1 MRVLQLLL
9 LTGVAALGMAQTYAW
24 RQAATVFGAHG
35 KSGEDGKYRVEYL
48 RTDLQV
54 QNASGMLL
62 PPEMGLSTTA
72 TFATNSAGVAV
83 EGEICATQPEIGP
96 VIDDLRA
103 AGIEIEALGNRFA
116 GEQPAVY
123 FIRFHGQ
130 GALGKLVQAIKVS
143 LAELGKDRLIS
154 GGLNRT
160 GVVPIVDWKAVSTA
174 LGTPVSPV
182 GSSPVMRGESG
193 GSWVCFGGCPCGR
206 TQLIAML
213 DVRPERLQRVI
224 DELRRSKMSL
234 NSITAFGQSVQVG
247 IESEGDAIRLAT
259 LMRQV
264 WAVTET
270 AK

>member
-1 MRVLQLLL
+1 MRAIQLFL
-9 LTGVAALGMAQTYAW
+9 LTAISAFAIAQTDPW
-24 RQAATVFGAHG
+24 REAAAVFGAHG
-35 KSGEDGKYRVEYL
+35 KAGADGKYAVNYL

-62 PPEMGLSTTA
+62 PPEMGLSSTA
-72 TFATNSAGVAV
+72 TFTANAEGVAV
-83 EGEICATQPEIGP
+83 DGEICATQPEIGP

-143 LAELGKDRLIS
+143 IDELGKDRLIS

-160 GVVPIVDWKAVSTA
+160 GAMPIVDWRAVSTA

-182 GSSPVMRGESG
+182 GTSQVMRGESG
-193 GSWVCFGGCPCGR
+193 GSFVCFGGCPCGR
-206 TQLIAML
+206 TQLIGQL
-213 DVRPERLQRVI
+213 NVLPQRLQTTI
-224 DELRRSKMSL
+224 DEVRRSKISL
-234 NSITAFGQSVQVG
+234 NSIARTGQTVHVG
-247 IESEGDAIRLAT
+247 IEGEGDAIRLAT
-259 LMRQV
+259 LMRRILS
-264 WAVTET
+264 ATEIS
-270 AK
+270 K